1 MAQVN
6 TGLDNNSPQ
15 AIDRSY
21 GALSFGSTVPYV
33 STNAANA
40 AVPGYFRHIG
50 KTVLIDSGG
59 GPVEYWWK
67 SGIADINLEQKIVTP
82 AAEWQPYQVLLT
94 EDGSFSIPQN
104 SLLDMIVIVPTVGFN
119 LKIGTSAGAEDLQLG
134 LPMIANQANVS
145 VLIVPAWGSD
155 QLIYFSGIPAST
167 TFLLY
172 MRSLIPSNP

>member
-6 TGLDNNSPQ
+6 AGLDNNSPQ

-21 GALSFGSTVPYV
+21 GALSFGSTVPYA
-33 STNAANA
+33 SIAAANA
-40 AVPGYFRHIG
+40 AVPGYFRFIG
-50 KTVLIDSGG
+50 KTVLIDSGS
-59 GPVEYWWK
+59 GPVEHWWK
-67 SGIADINLEQKIVTP
+67 SGIADINLEAKVILP
-82 AAEWQPYQVLLT
+82 AAEWKPYRIILAA
-94 EDGSFSIPQN
+94 DGSFSIPQN
-104 SLLDMIVIVPTVGFN
+104 SLLDMIVIIPTVGFN
-119 LKIGTSAGAEDLQLG
+119 LKTGTSAGAEDLQPE